1 MSQENENI
9 EAVRQALDALARRD
23 SANLREIFAEDG
35 EWRPL
40 LTAGGDLERPV
51 YRGPDAMANYFTDLD
66 DLFEDTAIH
75 IDSLD
80 AVGPHRVLFSGR
92 VTARGRRSGVP
103 VDEHIWAVYEVHDGK
118 LTRGTAHR
126 SYADALDAAGLSQ

>member
-1 MSQENENI
+1 VSGGVQNVD
-9 EAVRQALDALARRD
+9 AVRRALDALARRD
-23 SANLREIFAEDG
+23 SANLEEIFAEDG

-40 LTAGGDLERPV
+40 LTAGGELERPV
-51 YRGPDAMANYFTDLD
+51 YRGPQAMANYFADLD
-66 DLFEDTAIH
+66 DLFEDTVIH

-80 AVGPHRVLFSGR
+80 AVGSHRVMFCGR
-92 VTARGRRSGVP
+92 VTARGRGSGVP

-126 SYADALDAAGLSQ
+126 SQAEALEAVGLTE